1 MSTPIDDALRC
12 ASLFIGYAVDHA
24 PDGWPAIRQRQLTE
38 AGEHIRRLVAEN
50 EALRA
55 QMALCEGTLE
65 SRDRNIEAL
74 TNGRHELQAQGK
86 HPAPCAKFCE
96 ATAFGIEAR
105 ELKRQIAEQ
114 AALIRKQGRELGE
127 QDALLQQALD
137 ALDATGPTWV
147 VKERAAKAAIR
158 QHREKKGEAG

>member
-1 MSTPIDDALRC
+1 MSTPNDDALRC
-12 ASLFIGYAVDHA
+12 AALLDEDICDFQD
-24 PDGWPAIRQRQLTE
+24 PREPA
-38 AGEHIRRLVAEN
+38 AHIRRLVAEN
-50 EALRA
+50 EAL
-55 QMALCEGTLE
+55 
-65 SRDRNIEAL
+65 
-74 TNGRHELQAQGK
+74 TNGRHELQTQGK
-86 HPAPCAKFCE
+86 HPAPCARFCE
-96 ATAFGIEAR
+96 AKAYEIEAR